1 MRGFRRGA
9 RRAQFAVNVPRGLPI
24 RLLRF
29 CEPRLRMA
37 AHRFAI
43 TFNPAVKLVI
53 SSSVL
58 RSMAALANLAQF
70 VPHRLK
76 P

>member
-1 MRGFRRGA
+1 
-9 RRAQFAVNVPRGLPI
+9 LKT
-24 RLLRF
+24 
-29 CEPRLRMA
+29 A

-43 TFNPAVKLVI
+43 TFNPAVRLVI

-58 RSMAALANLAQF
+58 PFMAALASLAQF

>member
-1 MRGFRRGA
+1 
-9 RRAQFAVNVPRGLPI
+9 
-24 RLLRF
+24 
-29 CEPRLRMA
+29 MA

-70 VPHRLK
+70 APHRLK